1 MSTDIIKLDEGNFR
15 DLYSEIINII
25 NNSKQNLQRVVNS
38 ELILLY
44 WNIGRT
50 VKEEILKNQRA
61 EYGKGI
67 VDMLS
72 QELTKEYGRGF
83 GIRNIFRMIKFFE
96 IFPDINIVSSLMA
109 KLTWTHLIE
118 IISIE
123 EPVKRDFYITMCVNE
138 NWSVRAFKET

>member
-96 IFPDINIVSSLMA
+96 VFPDINIVSSLMA